1 MTNGKS
7 ASKVTV
13 SPRVGAL
20 LTQVTDLPDLEAAL
34 WKVLSE
40 YIDLKTESIRDE
52 ICAFE
57 AKWGMTFDEF
67 AERCEEGTLE
77 VDPYAYDVESDYW
90 EWEAAETLLQH
101 YESLEARWT

>member
-1 MTNGKS
+1 MRNVRS
-7 ASKVTV
+7 PSKVTV

-40 YIDLKTESIRDE
+40 YIELKMESIREE
-52 ICAFE
+52 IRAFE
-57 AKWGMTFDEF
+57 SKWGMKFDEF
-67 AERCEEGTLE
+67 AERCEEGTLQA
-77 VDPYAYDVESDYW
+77 DPYAYDVESDYW

-101 YESLEARWT
+101 YERLEARWT

>member
-34 WKVLSE
+34 WKVLSD
-40 YIDLKTESIRDE
+40 YIDLKTESIRAE
-52 ICAFE
+52 IRAFE
-57 AKWGMTFDEF
+57 SKWGMTFDEF
-67 AERCEEGTLE
+67 GERCEEGTLE
-77 VDPYAYDVESDYW
+77 ADPYAYDVESDYW

-101 YESLEARWT
+101 YQSLEARWT